1 MDILKQML
9 VYDPEERITAY
20 QALRHEFFKEYFE
33 KDQMKEF
40 RNSLTNIRL
49 SPNKK
54 MQNKENQNNDIEKT
68 FGSIDN
74 NQNDSRFEKQS
85 NVTVNIKKKTMISN
99 NQKKIS
105 TINSKDQFV
114 SIFISTTIQLNS
126 LHQTLKIDNMLKP
139 MKPNPNESL

>member
-1 MDILKQML
+1 ML

-54 MQNKENQNNDIEKT
+54 MQNKEN
-68 FGSIDN
+68 
-74 NQNDSRFEKQS
+74 
-85 NVTVNIKKKTMISN
+85 
-99 NQKKIS
+99 
-105 TINSKDQFV
+105 
-114 SIFISTTIQLNS
+114 
-126 LHQTLKIDNMLKP
+126 
-139 MKPNPNESL
+139 